1 MPHKEARYYKQLD
14 RQRVEC
20 LLCPHHCKLTPD
32 KTGLCRVRVNRE
44 GRLVT
49 INYGELASLALDPI
63 EKKPLYHFHPGRLI
77 LSAGTFGCNL
87 ACAFCQNYSL
97 AQEQPPTRATEVEE
111 LLQAA
116 RATQKEGSVG
126 VAFTYNEPSIWY
138 EYVREAAEVLQ
149 ENDLRVVLVTNGF
162 IEPEPFRELLPLVDA
177 LNIDVKAFTDDFYVH
192 HCRGALAPVRAT
204 VETAVE
210 KAHVEVTTLLV
221 PEENDAIEEVEELAR
236 WLAALN
242 PHIPLHLSRYHPAYR
257 FSRPATPPES
267 LYRAREAALKHLD
280 FVYLGNLPGEQN
292 HTACLEC
299 GNLLIQRHAYQVQVS
314 GLREGHCTRCG
325 ANIDYI
331 VEGQGDGPFVPPY

>member
-267 LYRAREAALKHLD
+267 LYRARQVASKHLD

-292 HTACLEC
+292 HTTCLEC

-314 GLREGHCTRCG
+314 GLREGHCTCCG

-331 VEGQGDGPFVPPY
+331 TGTRGRSF